1 VTTTEPERS
10 VVNEQTYA
18 PDWRTVITYAS
29 PGPEPYL
36 LVDEPELRVLVA
48 GLEPGGRIP
57 PHPER
62 RAVYHALEGE
72 GFLFLDGTAMPFRA
86 GAIIVAPEGSTR
98 GIEAVTRLAFM
109 AVRIGPD
116 PMGGP

>member
-1 VTTTEPERS
+1 MDDKAYT
-10 VVNEQTYA
+10 
-18 PDWRTVITYAS
+18 PDWHDVVTYS
-29 PGPEPYL
+29 EPGPTPTL

-57 PHPER
+57 PHVER

-72 GFLFLDGTAMPFRA
+72 GFLFLDGVALPFRE
-86 GAIIVAPEGSTR
+86 GAVVIAPEGASR
-98 GIEAVTRLAFM
+98 GIEATTRLAFF

-116 PMGGP
+116 PDVEG

>member
-1 VTTTEPERS
+1 MDPRTFTGDWHD
-10 VVNEQTYA
+10 VVTYA
-18 PDWRTVITYAS
+18 A
-29 PGPEPYL
+29 PGPQPTL
-36 LVDEPELRVLVA
+36 LVDEPDLRVLVA

-72 GFLFLDGTAMPFRA
+72 GILHLDGMRLPFRA
-86 GAIIVAPEGSTR
+86 GAIVVAPDGATR

-109 AVRIGPD
+109 AVRIGPE
-116 PMGGP
+116 PAPLG

>member
-1 VTTTEPERS
+1 MEPR
-10 VVNEQTYA
+10 THT
-18 PDWRTVITYAS
+18 PDWRDVVTYAA
-29 PGPEPYL
+29 PGPQPTL
-36 LVDEPELRVLVA
+36 LVDEPDLRVLVA

-72 GFLFLDGTAMPFRA
+72 GILHLDGIGLPFRA
-86 GAIIVAPEGSTR
+86 GAIVVAPDGATR

-109 AVRIGPD
+109 AVRIGPE
-116 PMGGP
+116 PAANG

>member
-1 VTTTEPERS
+1 
-10 VVNEQTYA
+10 VNEPTYV
-18 PDWRTVITYAS
+18 PDWRTTVAYSS
-29 PGPEPYL
+29 PGPTPSML
-36 LVDEPELRVLVA
+36 LDQPDLRVLVA

-72 GFLFLDGTAMPFRA
+72 GFLFLDGTALPFRE
-86 GAIIVAPEGSTR
+86 GAIVVAPDGATR

-116 PMGGP
+116 PEPSA